1 MSAKRCYKALV
12 EPRKLLFCLLS
23 YLILTL
29 SLAET
34 AWPKTRSVIPKDDVN
49 KYAFI
54 LLQPGSSL
62 IDTKNWIQNNGGK
75 VTLLAQPN
83 GLIAYWDESV
93 AKVSA
98 GSAGIQKVFSEAIPA
113 LEISKRPPAVSALMR
128 FYNEL
133 VTGRVQDATR
143 KSLAAPLGEDAYL
156 KPDAFPS
163 PDIDYQSFLQN
174 LAEKGI
180 QNNRLKKPFWNQE
193 KMTAGDLGNS
203 EVMIGTVAVTLFFV
217 ESNGTIDPNSYTW
230 TTAHRDSVL
239 NLALAGLN
247 WWATQA
253 VSYNQSV
260 SFMIN
265 YYAPTDSRCQT
276 GYEPILHSSSQI
288 DLWIDKIM
296 TNFGYNYGDIFTKV
310 AAFNSWQIATYQTD
324 WAYSAFVEYNPFP
337 APSAFTNGYSAFA
350 YFGGPF
356 TNLLFR
362 SFSWAFNQVFPHESG
377 HIFYACDEYY
387 QPGYGGCT
395 SCTPCNSHSHN
406 TPNGNCEY
414 CNPSSVACMM
424 RGNSFTLCA
433 YTPGQIGWGL
443 YHAGVPV
450 LLLAPSWSDLMADS
464 GSAITQNLRIR
475 NIGDSPTTLTISD
488 IQSDQTWLTITPP
501 ASYPNNIA
509 GQDSLDY
516 TLNFN
521 LSSLTTGGYYD
532 AKVFVTS
539 NDSGV
544 PGTVDT
550 IPISLY
556 IKCNSVNQ
564 SGYVFSEIGHD
575 PYWASQFRD
584 LTLIGTKIPDNS
596 FYNTYIPNGKLDDGT
611 AGPIGLGF
619 NFDYFGQSY
628 SSLYIGVNGAV
639 SFTKSELNVNGY
651 FQAMDI
657 LSPTPP
663 PHPFLDA
670 QLISIFWNDLWL
682 KDDAQGG
689 GHGSIYTYSNTISNP
704 SALDSFIVEWYRV
717 GNFNAA
723 SDTLTTFELILSKDQ
738 SGQSNIALIYKDVGN
753 TGLGTTATIGLF
765 NQDCEA
771 YPIYDRNGDIVYVG
785 TAPVDTSGTGPC
797 AIVPGEVNGTPPIAL
812 PDVINL
818 VNYVFDKDRLAA
830 GCLGSDPGNCWTFAP
845 LCRGDVNGSGGSPNL
860 QDVIYLVN
868 FVFDKDRPATSC
880 LGSSPGNCWTPVA
893 SGVCCLPVP

>member
-1 MSAKRCYKALV
+1 MYRYALV
-12 EPRKLLFCLLS
+12 MYRNLPFYLLS
-23 YLILTL
+23 YLILAL
-29 SLAET
+29 SLTET
-34 AWPKTRSVIPKDDVN
+34 GWPKTKPVIPTEQANRCV
-49 KYAFI
+49 FI
-54 LLQPGSSL
+54 LLQPDFSL
-62 IDTKNWIQNNGGK
+62 MDAKNWIQNKGGK

-83 GLIAYWDESV
+83 GLIAYWDEAAAKLSV
-93 AKVSA
+93 
-98 GSAGIQKVFSEAIPA
+98 GSVGIQKVFSEAIPG
-113 LEISKRPPAVSALMR
+113 LEISKKPPAVAALMR
-128 FYNEL
+128 FYNDL
-133 VTGRVQDATR
+133 IAGRVQDATKR
-143 KSLAAPLGEDAYL
+143 SLSILPNEDTYL

-163 PDIDYQSFLQN
+163 PDIDYQSLLQN
-174 LAEKGI
+174 LEEKGV
-180 QNNRLKKPFWNQE
+180 QNSRFKRPFWNQE
-193 KMTAGDLGNS
+193 RMTAGELGNS

-230 TTAHRDSVL
+230 TTAHRDSIL

-260 SFMIN
+260 SFLIN
-265 YYAPTDSRCQT
+265 YYAPTDVRCQT
-276 GYEPILHSSSQI
+276 GYEPILHASSEI

-310 AAFNSWQIATYQTD
+310 ASFNSWQIATYQTD
-324 WAYSAFVEYNPFP
+324 WAYSAFVEYNPSP
-337 APSAFTNGYSAFA
+337 APSAFTDGYSAFA
-350 YFGGPF
+350 YFGGPL

-362 SFSWAFNQVFPHESG
+362 SFGWAFNQVFPHESG

-406 TPNGNCEY
+406 TPNGNCEF

-424 RGNSFTLCA
+424 RGNSFILCA

-450 LLLAPSWSDLMADS
+450 LLLAPSWSDLVADS
-464 GSAITQNLRIR
+464 GSVFTQNLRIR

-488 IQSDQTWLTITPP
+488 LQSDQAWLTITPP
-501 ASYPNNIA
+501 ASFPNNIA

-516 TLNFN
+516 TFNFN
-521 LSSLTTGGYYD
+521 LSSLTSGGFYD
-532 AKVFVTS
+532 AQIIVTS

-556 IKCNSVNQ
+556 IKCNLVDQ
-564 SGYVFSEIGHD
+564 SGYLFSDIGFD

-584 LTLIGTKIPDNS
+584 ITLIGTKIPDNS
-596 FYNTYIPNGKLDDGT
+596 FYNTYIPTGKLDDGT
-611 AGPIGLGF
+611 AGPLGLGF

-628 SSLYIGVNGAV
+628 SSLYVAVNGAV
-639 SFTKSELNVNGY
+639 SFTNSELNVNGY

-657 LSPTPP
+657 LTPTPP

-670 QLISIFWNDLWL
+670 RLIAIFWNDLWL
-682 KDDAQGG
+682 KDIAQGG
-689 GHGSIYTYSNTISNP
+689 GHGAIYTYSNTISNP
-704 SALDSFIVEWYRV
+704 LALDSFIVEWYRV

-723 SDTLTTFELILSKDQ
+723 SDTLTTFELVLSKDQ
-738 SGQSNIALIYKDVGN
+738 GGQSNIALIYKDVGT

-771 YPIYDRNGDIVYVG
+771 YPMYDRNGDVVYVG
-785 TAPVDTSGTGPC
+785 AAPVDTSGSGPC
-797 AIVPGEVNGTPPIAL
+797 AMRPGDANADGNYSLSDIIAA
-812 PDVINL
+812 
-818 VNYVFDKDRLAA
+818 VNYVFNKP
-830 GCLGSDPGNCWTFAP
+830 GCLPMPLCWLSGAA
-845 LCRGDVNGSGGSPNL
+845 CRGDWDGSGTVSL
-860 QDVIYLVN
+860 SDVIRGVN
-868 FVFDKDRPATSC
+868 FLFNK
-880 LGSSPGNCWTPVA
+880 PGGPWTAGP
-893 SGVCCLPVP
+893 SGACCLTAP